1 MLSIA
6 LYQPDI
12 PQNVGAMIRLCAC
25 MNTSLE
31 IIEPASFPWDERK
44 IKQSAMDY
52 IDKLQMK
59 KHTSWDAFRDTN
71 KTKRVILM
79 TTKAAQPYI
88 DFNFRPD
95 DILLAGSES
104 AGVPD
109 DVHAAVD
116 GRILI
121 PMQAGMRS
129 MNIVNATSMILGEAL
144 RQTRWNKLDGAKNE

>member
-6 LYQPDI
+6 LFQPDI

-25 MNTSLE
+25 MGTGLD

-52 IDKLQMK
+52 LSKINYTRHSSWQVFQDAK
-59 KHTSWDAFRDTN
+59 KER
-71 KTKRVILM
+71 RVVLM
-79 TTKAAQPYI
+79 STKASQPYI
-88 DFNFRPD
+88 DFAFRGD

-104 AGVPD
+104 SGVPENI
-109 DVHAAVD
+109 HEAVD
-116 GRILI
+116 ERIFI
-121 PMQAGMRS
+121 PMQAEIRS

-144 RQTRWNKLDGAKNE
+144 RQTMGNIK